1 MNKDELYKCIIDSC
15 NDWMPLEDIA
25 SSVERKY
32 DYLLNYIIPTM
43 LNEGLLERMQ
53 PDAPRYPNQKYKKK
67 GQLVDK
73 HRVRWSVHETFSGDI
88 DAVGP
93 SL

>member
-43 LNEGLLERMQ
+43 LNEGLLERM
-53 PDAPRYPNQKYKKK
+53 
-67 GQLVDK
+67 
-73 HRVRWSVHETFSGDI
+73 
-88 DAVGP
+88 
-93 SL
+93 